1 MAQSLT
7 FDPTDEGPSNEQKE
21 AEAKALAQGEK
32 LQKAREEDEA
42 AKWEKSDKENEEID
56 LIGGKFKT
64 QDELLKAYQEL
75 EKQRTKESQEEEDS
89 TPSET
94 PEEASEEA
102 NDESEETPDKASP
115 ILNKA
120 ADEYKTDG
128 KLSEESVEELA
139 KLDSKDLIQAYVD
152 FYSKSQQ
159 QSALQNEQLTDI
171 HSITGGVENYN
182 EMIQW
187 ASQNLE
193 AKEID
198 SFNSVANSN
207 NYEAIRFAVE
217 ALNGRYKGAVGY
229 EAPLVTGKA
238 PSDGIKPYR
247 SQAELSR
254 DIANPRYSTDP
265 AFRMDVEARLERSPD
280 LL

>member
-42 AKWEKSDKENEEID
+42 SKWEKNDKENEEID

-75 EKQRTKESQEEEDS
+75 EKLRTKESQEEEDS
-89 TPSET
+89 TPSEA

-102 NDESEETPDKASP
+102 NESEESPDKASP

-128 KLSEESVEELA
+128 KLSDESVEELA

-198 SFNSVANSN
+198 SFNNVANSN

-238 PSDGIKPYR
+238 PSDGVKPYR

-265 AFRMDVEARLERSPD
+265 AFRMDVEARLERSVD

>member
-1 MAQSLT
+1 MAQTLT

-42 AKWEKSDKENEEID
+42 AKWEKNDKENEEID

-89 TPSET
+89 TSSEE
-94 PEEASEEA
+94 PEEASEKA
-102 NDESEETPDKASP
+102 NESEESPDKASP

-128 KLSEESVEELA
+128 KLSDESVEELA
-139 KLDSKDLIQAYVD
+139 KLDSKDLIKAYVD

-171 HSITGGVENYN
+171 HSITGGVEGYN

-198 SFNSVANSN
+198 SFNNVANSN

>member
-1 MAQSLT
+1 MAQTLT

-21 AEAKALAQGEK
+21 AEAKSLAQGEK

-42 AKWEKSDKENEEID
+42 AKWEKNDKENEEID

-89 TPSET
+89 TSSEE
-94 PEEASEEA
+94 PEEASEKA
-102 NDESEETPDKASP
+102 NESEESPDKASP

-128 KLSEESVEELA
+128 KLSDESVEELA
-139 KLDSKDLIQAYVD
+139 KLDSKDLIKAYVD

-171 HSITGGVENYN
+171 HSITGGVEGYN

-198 SFNSVANSN
+198 SFNNVANSN